1 MAIGIMTVAMITV
14 MIVKRKEEELTG
26 KALGTVVAGV
36 EAIGKTIGITI
47 GKTIMMIVTADHKRS
62 GRSTGDRDLP
72 PDNMGARK
80 HLSTTLTGMYV

>member
-1 MAIGIMTVAMITV
+1 MVVAIGIITVAMMTV

-26 KALGTVVAGV
+26 EVFGTAVASA
-36 EAIGKTIGITI
+36 EIDGKIT
-47 GKTIMMIVTADHKRS
+47 MMIVTANFKRS

>member
-1 MAIGIMTVAMITV
+1 MTVAMMTV

-26 KALGTVVAGV
+26 KAIGTVVAGV
-36 EAIGKTIGITI
+36 EAIGR
-47 GKTIMMIVTADHKRS
+47 TIMMIVTADFKRS

>member
-1 MAIGIMTVAMITV
+1 VAIGIMMVAMITV

-26 KALGTVVAGV
+26 KVLGTVVAGV
-36 EAIGKTIGITI
+36 EAIGKTIG
-47 GKTIMMIVTADHKRS
+47 KTMMMIVTADHKRS

>member
-1 MAIGIMTVAMITV
+1 MVVATVMITVAMV
-14 MIVKRKEEELTG
+14 MMMIIVKRKEEELTG
-26 KALGTVVAGV
+26 EVIGTAVASA
-36 EAIGKTIGITI
+36 EADGKITM
-47 GKTIMMIVTADHKRS
+47 TIVTANIKRS

>member
-1 MAIGIMTVAMITV
+1 MATGIITDAMVITI
-14 MIVKRKEEELTG
+14 IVKRKEEELTG
-26 KALGTVVAGV
+26 EAIGTVAAGV
-36 EAIGKTIGITI
+36 EAIGKTI
-47 GKTIMMIVTADHKRS
+47 MMIVTSDFKRS

>member
-1 MAIGIMTVAMITV
+1 VAIGIMTVAMITV

-26 KALGTVVAGV
+26 KVLGTVVAGV
-36 EAIGKTIGITI
+36 EAIGRTMM
-47 GKTIMMIVTADHKRS
+47 MMIVTADHKRS

>member
-1 MAIGIMTVAMITV
+1 VAIGIMTVAMITV

-26 KALGTVVAGV
+26 KVLGTVVAGV
-36 EAIGKTIGITI
+36 EAIGKTM
-47 GKTIMMIVTADHKRS
+47 MMIVTADHKRS

>member
-1 MAIGIMTVAMITV
+1 MVVATGIITVAMVTT

-26 KALGTVVAGV
+26 EATGTAVAGV
-36 EAIGKTIGITI
+36 EAIGITIGITM
-47 GKTIMMIVTADHKRS
+47 MMIVAADHKRS